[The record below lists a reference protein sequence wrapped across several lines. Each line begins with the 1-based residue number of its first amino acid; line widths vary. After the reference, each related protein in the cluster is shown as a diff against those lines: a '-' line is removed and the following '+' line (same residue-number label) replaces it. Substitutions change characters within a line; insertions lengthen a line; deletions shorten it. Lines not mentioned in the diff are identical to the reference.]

1 MLTQWAHF
9 RLFRARSS
17 PLLSKNLTHACERFL
32 RPHTPVSR
40 GSLRWS
46 TPGGRVADKEK
57 HVAPAQTTR
66 EIDIRPD
73 TWQTALL
80 PWGKN
85 FSPGKARGHGW
96 RKRLFSSPGE
106 RGGTSNRLRWLH
118 AYPCAPA
125 PKRRHS
131 LRLFRQAEARLFLC
145 KSAGNWHS
153 LTGQGGRSCPG
164 EYAASRIDGQT
175 YGKTAFQVSNLRRRC
190 RKSAV
195 FPCKCLLS
203 LPIFYQ
209 AQTGKKSA
217 LEHFLRLL
225 TKT

>member
-1 MLTQWAHF
+1 MPPYTGFPW
-9 RLFRARSS
+9 LFAAEYPRGEGGGQREARC
-17 PLLSKNLTHACERFL
+17 TR
-32 RPHTPVSR
+32 
-40 GSLRWS
+40 
-46 TPGGRVADKEK
+46 
-57 HVAPAQTTR
+57 QTTR
-66 EIDIRPD
+66 EVDIRPD
-73 TWQTALL
+73 AWQTALL

-85 FSPGKARGHGW
+85 FSPGKTRGHGW
-96 RKRLFSSPGE
+96 RKRLFSSPGG

-131 LRLFRQAEARLFLC
+131 LRLFRQVEARLFHC
-145 KSAGNWHS
+145 ESAGNWHS
-153 LTGQGGRSCPG
+153 LTGLGGRSCPG